1 MTTSTEVRDRII
13 AMLRRDLIGPLP
25 PSADGDPDADLQRE
39 RLGEPPAGWYL
50 TGFIGPMG
58 EALRQDGAADDPD
71 AAEERETA
79 GGDMIDDEAEPRED
93 DDTGAVAQDD
103 EPPEAPMV
111 KRRFVPASIGITVM
125 LPDAVEA
132 IDVRVTWGDYTTE
145 PPLSPEQIAEGVEE
159 ELPRLE
165 WLRQPREAVVPLPVP
180 EPGERGERAV
190 PASAAPMMPG
200 GGLMLQAHARRYDV
214 GEPGGPTGT
223 VKVVSVFLVNR
234 RPTARKRVAD
244 VTYAFQARLEITCD
258 AGFVARQ
265 DTSGYDTDDPDRR
278 LADLHYRDIAEY
290 AVGRNVSGAWL
301 ADDDGVVRR
310 VWTDPLPVAAVERVA
325 ANDDPALNDAVT
337 FEMEALAR
345 AAETGGAD
353 IHSALEALPAL
364 YGAWIAT
371 QDALT
376 SCLAQRRA
384 ETARHLIED
393 MEDARARI
401 KSGIQRLRDEPR
413 ARLAFQI
420 ANLSIAAALRRRAA
434 GAAGDP
440 AAQRAPAWRPFQLAY
455 ILLTLDG
462 IAEKA
467 HPDRELVDLLFF
479 PTGGGKTEAYLG
491 LAAFTIAY
499 RRLLGSGVLG
509 AGVSVIMRY
518 TLRLLTLDQLGR
530 AAGMI
535 CALELLRDDPRFVD
549 ANGQKLLGD
558 WPIEIGLWV
567 GSDASPNI
575 LGGTKRTGDHTA
587 VTRVRRFKKSG
598 KDAPAPIKSCPWCGT
613 EFNQRTFD
621 CWPNSAAPSRMT
633 IRCTNTACDF
643 TRERSLPILAV
654 DEEIYRRLPAFV
666 IATVDKFAGLPW
678 LGEAGAFFGHV
689 DRHDDQGFYAAAQPT
704 GGRPL
709 DNLHKLDAPDL
720 IIQDELH
727 LISGPLGTVAG
738 LYETAID
745 KLASREVR
753 GQRIRPKIVAST
765 ATVRRAEAQIK
776 ALLDRAETRIFPP
789 PGVDRR
795 DSWFARTLP
804 ANESPPR
811 LYLGLAAQGRGPKF
825 VFLRGLRSV
834 MAAAWAEFM
843 AAGGY
848 GNPDNPADPYVT
860 ALCYF
865 NALREL
871 GGARRIVEDEVTTQ
885 LAGYAE
891 SRKRIDPTGQ
901 VFHDRKVRE
910 PLELTSRVSTD
921 EVAVAKR
928 RLEQLFLDGA
938 GDLVDVALATN
949 MISVGLDITR
959 LGLMMVQGQPKAAA
973 EYIQATSRVG
983 RDQRKPGLVITA
995 LNLHKPR
1002 DRGHYESF
1010 TTFHE
1015 SFYRA
1020 VEATSVTPW
1029 AARALDRSLA
1039 AVVVTI
1045 ARHLR
1050 PELSPEGAAAKI
1062 GELPELA
1069 DAVMET
1075 LVARAPAAAIAGG
1088 EAALRQAV
1096 EAVLQVWRDRATLHG
1111 KTLAYGGRKLKA
1123 KKFLLFQPL
1132 DPLTPD
1138 SSSSEQA
1145 IEAARSMRDV
1155 EANVMLKLR
1164 DPSGNR
1170 FKAED
1175 VA

>member
-1 MTTSTEVRDRII
+1 MTTSAEVRDRII

-25 PSADGDPDADLQRE
+25 PTAEGDPDADLQRE

-58 EALRQDGAADDPD
+58 EAVRTDGAADDPD
-71 AAEERETA
+71 AAEERDID
-79 GGDMIDDEAEPRED
+79 GGEMLDDAVEPRED

-103 EPPEAPMV
+103 DPPEAPV
-111 KRRFVPASIGITVM
+111 VRRRYVPASIGITVM
-125 LPDAVEA
+125 LPDPVEA
-132 IDVRVTWGDYTTE
+132 IEVRVTWGDYTTE
-145 PPLSPEQIAEGVEE
+145 PPLSPEQIAEGVEG
-159 ELPRLE
+159 ELPKLE
-165 WLRQPREAVVPLPVP
+165 WLRQPREEIVSLPIP
-180 EPGERGERAV
+180 EAGKRGEKLV
-190 PASAAPMMPG
+190 PASAAPLMPG
-200 GGLMLQAHARRYDV
+200 GGLVLQAHARAYDL
-214 GEPGGPTGT
+214 PAPAGPSRR
-223 VKVVSVFLVNR
+223 VKVVSVFLVNC

-244 VTYAFQARLEITCD
+244 VTYAFQARLELSCPE
-258 AGFVARQ
+258 GFVARH
-265 DTSGYDTDDPDRR
+265 DTSGYDSDDPDRR
-278 LADLHYRDIAEY
+278 IADLHYRDIAEY
-290 AVGRNVSGAWL
+290 AVGRNVSGAWR
-301 ADDDGVVRR
+301 ADEDGVVRR

-337 FEMEALAR
+337 FEMEALAQ
-345 AAETGGAD
+345 AAEAGGDEIAA
-353 IHSALEALPAL
+353 ALEVFPAL

-376 SCLAQRRA
+376 AGLPPRRA
-384 ETARHLIED
+384 ETARHLISD
-393 MEDARARI
+393 MAGARARI
-401 KSGIQRLRDEPR
+401 ESGIQRLCVEPR

-420 ANLSIAAALRRRAA
+420 ANLAIASALRRRAA
-434 GAAGDP
+434 GADGDP
-440 AAQRAPAWRPFQLAY
+440 TEQQAPAWRPFQLAY
-455 ILLTLDG
+455 ILLNLDG
-462 IAEKA
+462 ITEKTHA
-467 HPDRELVDLLFF
+467 DRELVDLLFF

-535 CALELLRDDPRFVD
+535 CAMELLRDDPRFVD

-633 IRCTNTACDF
+633 IRCTNAACDF

-678 LGEAGAFFGHV
+678 LGEAGAFFGDV
-689 DRHDDQGFYAAAQPT
+689 DRHDDQGFYGAAQPT

-709 DNLHKLDAPDL
+709 DNWHKLDPPDL

-745 KLASREVR
+745 KLSTREVR
-753 GQRIRPKIVAST
+753 GHRVRPKIVAST
-765 ATVRRAEAQIK
+765 ATVRRAEAQIG
-776 ALLDRAETRIFPP
+776 ALFDRAETHIFPP

-804 ANESPPR
+804 AKESPPR

-848 GNPDNPADPYVT
+848 ANPQNPADPYVT

-891 SRKRIDPTGQ
+891 SRKRIEPPEPI
-901 VFHDRKVRE
+901 FPDREMRE

-921 EVAVAKR
+921 DVAAAKR
-928 RLEQLFLDGA
+928 RLEQGFPHGA
-938 GDLVDVALATN
+938 GDIVDVALATN

-983 RDQRKPGLVITA
+983 RDKDKPGLVVTA

-1010 TTFHE
+1010 TIFHE

-1039 AVVVTI
+1039 AVVVAI
-1045 ARHLR
+1045 ARHLC
-1050 PELSPEGAAAKI
+1050 PELAPEAAAAHI
-1062 GELPELA
+1062 GNMPDLA
-1069 DAVMET
+1069 DAVTEAF
-1075 LVARAPAAAIAGG
+1075 VARAPATAIAGG
-1088 EAALRQAV
+1088 EVALRQAI
-1096 EAVLQVWRDRATLHG
+1096 ESVLTIWRDRAALHG
-1111 KTLAYGGRKLKA
+1111 KSLAYGDRKLKGR
-1123 KKFLLFQPL
+1123 KFLLFQPL
-1132 DPLTPD
+1132 DPLMPD
-1138 SSSSEQA
+1138 SLSSERA
-1145 IEAARSMRDV
+1145 IEAGRSMRDV
-1155 EANVMLKLR
+1155 EANVMLRLR
-1164 DPSGNR
+1164 DPSGNK